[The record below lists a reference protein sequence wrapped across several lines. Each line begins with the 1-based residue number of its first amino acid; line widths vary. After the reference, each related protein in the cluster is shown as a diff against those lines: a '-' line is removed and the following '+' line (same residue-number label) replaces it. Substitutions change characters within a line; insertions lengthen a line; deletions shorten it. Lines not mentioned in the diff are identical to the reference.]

1 MKSKW
6 LKFTGAAIL
15 AAGMAFVYAET
26 PSQPQHRAA
35 NRQEW
40 AQRRFDRMSAYLNL
54 TDAQKT
60 QAQGILKEAHES
72 AKQFAPQL
80 KQNRQALAE
89 AVKAGKRADIER
101 LSSERGQLM
110 GKMTAIHSEAFAKI
124 YQTLTPEQRVKAD
137 QMQQQHFRGMMHE
150 RTQNQHSKS

>member
-6 LKFTGAAIL
+6 LKMTGAAIL
-15 AAGMAFVYAET
+15 AAGMTFAYAET
-26 PSQPQHRAA
+26 PSEPQHHAV
-35 NRQEW
+35 NRQEG

-60 QAQGILKEAHES
+60 QAQGIMKEAREF

-89 AVKAGKRADIER
+89 AVKTGKTADIER
-101 LSSERGQLM
+101 LSNERGRLM
-110 GKMTAIHSEAFAKI
+110 GKMTAIHTEAFAKI
-124 YQTLTPEQRVKAD
+124 YQTLTPEQRAKAD
-137 QMQQQHFRGMMHE
+137 QMQEHFRGMRHE
-150 RTQNQHSKS
+150 RTQKQHRQG

>member
-6 LKFTGAAIL
+6 FKFTGAAIL
-15 AAGMAFVYAET
+15 AAGIALVYAET
-26 PSQPQHRAA
+26 PSQPQHHAT

-40 AQRRFDRMSAYLNL
+40 AQRRFDRMSSHLNL

-60 QAQGILKEAHES
+60 QAQGFLQQARES

-89 AVKAGKRADIER
+89 AVKAGTTSEIER
-101 LSSERGQLM
+101 LSNVQGQLM
-110 GKMTAIHSEAFAKI
+110 GKMIAVHSEAFAKI
-124 YQTLTPEQRVKAD
+124 YQTLTPEQRAKAD
-137 QMQQQHFRGMMHE
+137 QMHQQHRGTMP
-150 RTQNQHSKS
+150 HSKG